1 MTLDSLKSL
10 FKLAEIFSPI
20 ALYLF
25 LLIFIR
31 IILEKINF
39 LRNPSFKSTFG
50 FIKNLLHLL
59 IFIASL
65 IFALGIFGIDVQGII
80 TSLGLFS
87 FALGFA
93 LKDVI
98 SNFLSGVSIL
108 LYGPFKIG
116 DIIRVDEYRGK
127 VVKMDT
133 RYTVLEWKTEKLK
146 TELCYIPNSYLMG
159 AKIILENKPTKVKR
173 IVRY

>member
-10 FKLAEIFSPI
+10 LKLAEIFSPI

-25 LLIFIR
+25 LLIAIR

-39 LRNPSFKSTFG
+39 LQNPPFENAFN
-50 FIKNLLHLL
+50 FIKNLLHFL

-65 IFALGIFGIDVQGII
+65 IFALGIFGIDVQGVI

-87 FALGFA
+87 LALGFA

-98 SNFLSGVSIL
+98 SNFLSGLSIL

-116 DIIRVDEYRGK
+116 DMIRIDDYRGK
-127 VVKMDT
+127 VVKMDIH
-133 RYTVLEWKTEKLK
+133 YTVLEWETEKLK
-146 TELCYIPNSYLMG
+146 TEVCYIPNSYLMMT
-159 AKIILENKPTKVKR
+159 KIILEKEALKVKKK
-173 IVRY
+173 VK